1 MSNRLLIPRLSSL
14 TIFVKRSMINI
25 ESDFDLGM
33 KMKSLND
40 NKQFNKSLELF
51 DKFKIN
57 NVKSLSNLTI
67 SQALKACINLD
78 DVQRGRNIH
87 QLISSRINKDS
98 YILISLIHFYSYI
111 KNNEANKVIDLFN
124 EIKDP
129 DEVIIILLFN
139 ACAQLANEEG
149 LNLIE
154 KVSKQIPQSFMS
166 NPRLLTSLLDAKMKC
181 DHIKSTQILLS
192 KSRQKSLSMYET
204 MMNEFNE
211 NEDPLKTIDL
221 FNEIK
226 TNHIVGSIRIYTY
239 IIQALSQIAD
249 YSISKSIIEQIPK
262 PILIDDQISNGRIGY
277 VDKAEEIFKRFPQ
290 PDQIAYAS
298 MISCY
303 GFNGMGIKAIELYY
317 KIPLKLINE
326 SINICIL
333 NACSFSG
340 LIDQTRSIFENIRI
354 KTERIYTTMVD
365 CLSRTCLFDEAK
377 QLIDQFEHSH
387 LPQSPMYLAL
397 LSNAMIKKNK
407 SLSKEIGEK
416 MKKHFPQIENPSISV
431 SILFDGVD
439 DVDEL
444 STKINKAS
452 DIIMELNQSG
462 MKKTVGHTTTVV
474 NGQIYKFRAH
484 DRSHPQSKEIYD
496 EINKISK
503 ELISHGHKYDPSWI
517 TRSLNEYET
526 IESVFNGHSEKLAI
540 AWNFISNPHT
550 TRIQLTNDLRICG
563 DCHRAIKLI
572 TLIRQC
578 EIIIRDANRI
588 HHFYKNGQCSC
599 DLYEL
604 NFNSFWCIIM
614 GYCSPLVLSTL
625 YFGFVNQAFFRLCR
639 IIYWRNEWIQ
649 SFLFYIIIPFIE
661 LIICALLSSPI
672 LFWHDIIYLPNDYF
686 CYVSVSNTRD
696 ILWIFFVSFGNCILI
711 LLFIYIRIT
720 IYLRQQSTN
729 QIIRFRQGQQRD
741 LIVIKRIFITVGLL
755 SILGIPAAVFLFLF
769 FISGQVH
776 PLVWRI
782 ELFFVGLQMIGL
794 CLSQITLIPQL
805 KQIILQK
812 FQHNRVITLNT
823 IVTRSILLKQ
833 YITTR

>member
-1 MSNRLLIPRLSSL
+1 
-14 TIFVKRSMINI
+14 MINI

-67 SQALKACINLD
+67 SQALKACINLN

-98 YILISLIHFYSYI
+98 YILISLIHFYIKCDYMKDAEILFEKLTKKSLSIYEAMMKGYI
-111 KNNEANKVIDLFN
+111 KNNQANKVIDLFN

-154 KVSKQIPQSFMS
+154 KISKQIPQSFKL
-166 NPRLLTSLLDAKMKC
+166 NPRLLTSLSDAKMKC
-181 DHIKSTQILLS
+181 DHIKSTQFLFS

-221 FNEIK
+221 FNEMK
-226 TNHIVGSIRIYTY
+226 TNHIEGSIRIYTY

-262 PILIDDQISNGRIGY
+262 SILIDDQISNALIHLW
-277 VDKAEEIFKRFPQ
+277 AIN
-290 PDQIAYAS
+290 
-298 MISCY
+298 CY

-317 KIPLKLINE
+317 KIPSKLINE
-326 SINICIL
+326 SINVCIL

-340 LIDQTRSIFENIRI
+340 LIDQARSIFENIRI

-377 QLIDQFEHSH
+377 QLINQFEHSH

-407 SLSKEIGEK
+407 PLSKEIGKK

-439 DVDEL
+439 DVDES

-526 IESVFNGHSEKLAI
+526 IELVFNGHSEKLAI
-540 AWNFISNPHT
+540 AWNFISNPNT

-572 TLIRQC
+572 ASIRQC

-599 DLYEL
+599 K
-604 NFNSFWCIIM
+604 
-614 GYCSPLVLSTL
+614 
-625 YFGFVNQAFFRLCR
+625 
-639 IIYWRNEWIQ
+639 
-649 SFLFYIIIPFIE
+649 
-661 LIICALLSSPI
+661 
-672 LFWHDIIYLPNDYF
+672 DYF
-686 CYVSVSNTRD
+686 
-696 ILWIFFVSFGNCILI
+696 
-711 LLFIYIRIT
+711 
-720 IYLRQQSTN
+720 
-729 QIIRFRQGQQRD
+729 
-741 LIVIKRIFITVGLL
+741 
-755 SILGIPAAVFLFLF
+755 
-769 FISGQVH
+769 
-776 PLVWRI
+776 
-782 ELFFVGLQMIGL
+782 
-794 CLSQITLIPQL
+794 
-805 KQIILQK
+805 
-812 FQHNRVITLNT
+812 
-823 IVTRSILLKQ
+823 
-833 YITTR
+833 